1 MERAMEFTRRQFLTY
16 AAAAAAATEIDGATG
31 MPMRPLGSTG
41 EKVSLLA
48 FGAGSRWLMY
58 KSEDRA
64 LEALHRALQAGIN
77 YVDSAASYGDGQSE
91 RWIGQYLRSHRKN
104 FFLVT
109 KLGGDRTYSGTMKL
123 LERSLRNL
131 SVSQVDLLHIHS
143 LGSQEDLSRIEA
155 PEGQLKAMLRA
166 KEEKMTRFIGVTC
179 HTDPAVLKTALER
192 HPFDS
197 VQMALNIAQIGAARP
212 SDRAGEGMTGPS
224 GFEAVALPVALKK
237 KIGLTAMKVFAQEKL
252 LGQAPP
258 EILLRYAMTLPVSAC
273 VVGMPSLENID
284 FNVNVAKNFRPLSE
298 NEMKELPRKVSAA
311 LRASIERFFAG
322 HVDA

>member
-1 MERAMEFTRRQFLTY
+1 MEFTRRQFLAY
-16 AAAAAAATEIDGATG
+16 AAAAAAATETDASTG
-31 MPMRPLGSTG
+31 MPLRPLGSTG

-58 KSEDRA
+58 KSEDKG

-91 RWIGQYLRSHRKN
+91 RWIGQYLKSHKKN

-123 LERSLRNL
+123 LERSLNNL
-131 SVSQVDLLHIHS
+131 GVSQVDLLHIHS
-143 LGSQEDLSRIEA
+143 LGSQEDLSRMEA
-155 PEGQLKAMLRA
+155 PDGQLKAMLRA

-197 VQMALNIAQIGAARP
+197 VQMALNIAQIGNARP
-212 SDRAGEGMTGPS
+212 SDRAGEGMTGAS
-224 GFEAVALPVALKK
+224 GFEAIAMPVALKK

-252 LGQAPP
+252 LGKAPP

-273 VVGMPSLENID
+273 VVGMPQLEHLD
-284 FNVNVAKNFRPLSE
+284 FNLRVAKTFKPLSE
-298 NEMKELPRKVSAA
+298 EEMKSLPRTVSSA
-311 LRASIERFFAG
+311 LRAAIDRFFSN

>member
-1 MERAMEFTRRQFLTY
+1 MEFTRRQFLAY
-16 AAAAAAATEIDGATG
+16 AAAAAAATEIDASTG

-58 KSEDRA
+58 KSEDKG

-91 RWIGQYLRSHRKN
+91 RWIGQYLRSHKKN

-123 LERSLRNL
+123 LERSLKNL
-131 SVSQVDLLHIHS
+131 GLSQVDLLHIHS

-155 PEGQLKAMLRA
+155 QDGQLKAMLRA
-166 KEEKMTRFIGVTC
+166 KEEKMARFIGVTC

-197 VQMALNIAQIGAARP
+197 VQMALNIAQIGNARP
-212 SDRAGEGMTGPS
+212 SDRAGEGMTGAS
-224 GFEAVALPVALKK
+224 GFEAIALPVALKK

-252 LGQAPP
+252 LGKAAPD
-258 EILLRYAMTLPVSAC
+258 ILLRYAMTLPVSAC
-273 VVGMPSLENID
+273 VVGMPQLEHLD
-284 FNVNVAKNFRPLSE
+284 FNLRVAKNFKPLSE
-298 NEMKELPRKVSAA
+298 QEMKSLPRTVSAS
-311 LRASIERFFAG
+311 LRASIDRFFAD

>member
-1 MERAMEFTRRQFLTY
+1 MELTRRQFFAW
-16 AAAAAAATEIDGATG
+16 AAAAAAATEIDAATG

-58 KSEDRA
+58 KSEDKA
-64 LEALHRALQAGIN
+64 LEALDRALQAGVN

-91 RWIGQYLRSHRKN
+91 RWIGQYLKSRKKN

-131 SVSQVDLLHIHS
+131 GVSRVDLLHIHS

-166 KEEKMTRFIGVTC
+166 KEEKMARFIGVTC

-197 VQMALNIAQIGAARP
+197 VQMALNIAQIGNARP
-212 SDRAGEGMTGPS
+212 SDRPGEGMTGAS
-224 GFEAVALPVALKK
+224 GFEAIAMPVALKK

-252 LGQAPP
+252 LGKAPP

-273 VVGMPSLENID
+273 VVGMPQLEHLD
-284 FNVNVAKNFRPLSE
+284 FNLRVAKNFKPLSE
-298 NEMKELPRKVSAA
+298 EEMRSLPRTVSSA
-311 LRASIERFFAG
+311 LRAAIDRFFAN

>member
-1 MERAMEFTRRQFLTY
+1 MELTRRQFLAY
-16 AAAAAAATEIDGATG
+16 AAAVAAATEIDAATG
-31 MPMRPLGSTG
+31 MPKRPLGSTG

-58 KSEDRA
+58 KSEDKA

-91 RWIGQYLRSHRKN
+91 RWIGQYLKSHKKN

-109 KLGGDRTYSGTMKL
+109 KLGGDRAYGGTMKL
-123 LERSLRNL
+123 LERSLTHL
-131 SVSQVDLLHIHS
+131 GVSQVDLLHIHS
-143 LGSQEDLSRIEA
+143 LGSQEDLRRIEA
-155 PEGQLKAMLRA
+155 PEGQLKAMLHA
-166 KEEKMTRFIGVTC
+166 KEQKMTRFIGITC

-197 VQMALNIAQIGAARP
+197 VQMALNIAQIGNARP
-212 SDRAGEGMTGPS
+212 SDRAGEGMTGAS
-224 GFEAVALPVALKK
+224 GFEAIAMPVALKK

-252 LGQAPP
+252 LGKAPP

-273 VVGMPSLENID
+273 VVGMPQLDHLEQNIR
-284 FNVNVAKNFRPLSE
+284 VAKSFRPLSE
-298 NEMKELPRKVSAA
+298 EEMKSLPKTVSAA
-311 LRASIERFFAG
+311 LRASIDRFFSDHA
-322 HVDA
+322 DA

>member
-1 MERAMEFTRRQFLTY
+1 MEFTRRQFLAY
-16 AAAAAAATEIDGATG
+16 AAAAAAATEIDASTG
-31 MPMRPLGSTG
+31 MPVRPLGSTG
-41 EKVSLLA
+41 ERVSLLA

-58 KSEDRA
+58 KSEDKG

-91 RWIGQYLRSHRKN
+91 RWIGQYLKSHRKN

-109 KLGGDRTYSGTMKL
+109 KLGGDRTYSGTMRL
-123 LERSLRNL
+123 LERSLSNL
-131 SVSQVDLLHIHS
+131 GVSRVDLLHIHS
-143 LGSQEDLSRIEA
+143 LGSQEDLRRIEA
-155 PEGQLKAMLRA
+155 PDGQLKAMLQA
-166 KEEKMTRFIGVTC
+166 KEQKMTRFIGITC

-197 VQMALNIAQIGAARP
+197 VQMALNIAQIGNARP
-212 SDRAGEGMTGPS
+212 SDRAGEGMTGAS
-224 GFEAVALPVALKK
+224 GFEAIAMPVALKK

-252 LGQAPP
+252 LGKAAP

-273 VVGMPSLENID
+273 VVGMPQLGHLEENIR
-284 FNVNVAKNFRPLSE
+284 VAKSFQPLSE
-298 NEMKELPRKVSAA
+298 EEMKNLPKTVSAA
-311 LRASIERFFAG
+311 LRASIDRFFAD

>member
-1 MERAMEFTRRQFLTY
+1 MELTRRQFFAY
-16 AAAAAAATEIDGATG
+16 AAAVAAATEIDAATG
-31 MPMRPLGSTG
+31 MPKRPLGSTG

-58 KSEDRA
+58 KSEDKA

-91 RWIGQYLRSHRKN
+91 RWIGQYLKSHKKN

-109 KLGGDRTYSGTMKL
+109 KLGGDRTYGGTMKL
-123 LERSLRNL
+123 LERSLTHL
-131 SVSQVDLLHIHS
+131 GVSQVDLLHIHS
-143 LGSQEDLSRIEA
+143 LGSQEDLRRIEA
-155 PEGQLKAMLRA
+155 PEGQLKAMLHA
-166 KEEKMTRFIGVTC
+166 KEQKMTRFIGITC

-197 VQMALNIAQIGAARP
+197 VQMALNIAQIGNARP
-212 SDRAGEGMTGPS
+212 SDRVGEGMTGAS
-224 GFEAVALPVALKK
+224 GFEAIAMPVALKK

-252 LGQAPP
+252 LGKAPP

-273 VVGMPSLENID
+273 VVGMPQLDHLEQNIR
-284 FNVNVAKNFRPLSE
+284 VAKSFRPLSE
-298 NEMKELPRKVSAA
+298 EEMKSLPKTVSAA
-311 LRASIERFFAG
+311 LRASIDRFFSDHA
-322 HVDA
+322 DA

>member
-1 MERAMEFTRRQFLTY
+1 MDFTRRQFLAY
-16 AAAAAAATEIDGATG
+16 AAAAAAVTEIDAATG
-31 MPMRPLGSTG
+31 MPLRPLGSTG

-58 KSEDRA
+58 GSEDKA
-64 LEALHRALQAGIN
+64 LDALHRALQAGIN

-91 RWIGQYLRSHRKN
+91 RWIGQYLKSHTKN
-104 FFLVT
+104 FLLVT

-123 LERSLRNL
+123 LERSLKNL
-131 SVSQVDLLHIHS
+131 GVSQVDLLHIHS

-155 PEGQLKAMLRA
+155 ADGQLKAMLKA

-197 VQMALNIAQIGAARP
+197 VQMALNIAQIGNARP
-212 SDRAGEGMTGPS
+212 SDRAGEGMTGAS
-224 GFEAVALPVALKK
+224 GFEAIALPVALKK

-252 LGQAPP
+252 LGKAAPD
-258 EILLRYAMTLPVSAC
+258 ILLRYVMTLPVSAS
-273 VVGMPSLENID
+273 VVGMPHLEHLE
-284 FNVNVAKNFRPLSE
+284 FNLRVAKNFRPLSE
-298 NEMKELPRKVSAA
+298 DEMKSLPRSVSAA
-311 LRASIERFFAG
+311 LRASIDRFFAD

>member
-1 MERAMEFTRRQFLTY
+1 MELTRRQFFAW
-16 AAAAAAATEIDGATG
+16 AAAAAAATEIDAATG
-31 MPMRPLGSTG
+31 MPVRPLGSTG

-58 KSEDRA
+58 KSEDKA
-64 LEALHRALQAGIN
+64 LEALDRALQAGVN

-91 RWIGQYLRSHRKN
+91 RWIGQYLKSRKKN

-109 KLGGDRTYSGTMKL
+109 KLGGDRTFSGTMKL
-123 LERSLRNL
+123 LERSLKNL
-131 SVSQVDLLHIHS
+131 GVSRVDLLHIHS

-197 VQMALNIAQIGAARP
+197 VQMALNIAQIGNARP
-212 SDRAGEGMTGPS
+212 SDRAGEGMTGAS
-224 GFEAVALPVALKK
+224 GFEAVAMPVALRK

-252 LGQAPP
+252 LGQASP
-258 EILLRYAMTLPVSAC
+258 EILLRYAMTLPVAAC
-273 VVGMPSLENID
+273 VVGMPSLEHID
-284 FNVNVAKNFRPLSE
+284 FNIRVAKNFRPLSE
-298 NEMKELPRKVSAA
+298 TEMKQLPAKVSSA
-311 LRASIERFFAG
+311 LRASIDRFFAD

>member
-1 MERAMEFTRRQFLTY
+1 MELTRRQFLAY
-16 AAAAAAATEIDGATG
+16 AAAAAAATEIDASTG

-58 KSEDRA
+58 KSEDKA
-64 LEALHRALQAGIN
+64 LDALHRALQAGIN

-91 RWIGQYLRSHRKN
+91 RWIGQYLKTHKKN

-123 LERSLRNL
+123 LERSLTNL
-131 SVSQVDLLHIHS
+131 GVSRVDLLHIHS
-143 LGSQEDLSRIEA
+143 LGSQEDLRRIEA
-155 PEGQLKAMLRA
+155 PDGQLKAMLHA
-166 KEEKMTRFIGVTC
+166 KEQKMTRFIGVTC

-197 VQMALNIAQIGAARP
+197 VQMALNIAQIGNARP
-212 SDRAGEGMTGPS
+212 SDRAGEGMTGAS
-224 GFEAVALPVALKK
+224 GFEAIAMPVALKK
-237 KIGLTAMKVFAQEKL
+237 KMGLTAMKVFAQERL
-252 LGQAPP
+252 LGKAPP

-273 VVGMPSLENID
+273 VVGMPQLEHLEQNIR
-284 FNVNVAKNFRPLSE
+284 VAKNFQPLSE
-298 NEMKELPRKVSAA
+298 EEMKNLPKTVSAA
-311 LRASIERFFAG
+311 LRASIDRFFAD

>member
-1 MERAMEFTRRQFLTY
+1 MEFTRRQFLAY
-16 AAAAAAATEIDGATG
+16 AAAAAAATEIDASTG

-58 KSEDRA
+58 RTEDKG

-91 RWIGQYLRSHRKN
+91 RWIGQYLKSHKKN

-123 LERSLRNL
+123 LERSLNNFGL
-131 SVSQVDLLHIHS
+131 SQVDLLHIHS

-155 PEGQLKAMLRA
+155 PDGQLKAMLRA
-166 KEEKMTRFIGVTC
+166 KEEKMARFIGVTC

-197 VQMALNIAQIGAARP
+197 VQMALNIAQIGNARP
-212 SDRAGEGMTGPS
+212 SDRAGEGMTGAS
-224 GFEAVALPVALKK
+224 GFESIALPVAVKK

-252 LGQAPP
+252 LGKAPP

-273 VVGMPSLENID
+273 VVGMPQLEHLD
-284 FNVNVAKNFRPLSE
+284 FNIGVAKSFQPLSPE
-298 NEMKELPRKVSAA
+298 EMKSLPKTVSAS
-311 LRASIERFFAG
+311 LRASIDRFFST
-322 HVDA
+322 HTDA

>member
-1 MERAMEFTRRQFLTY
+1 MELTRRQFLAY
-16 AAAAAAATEIDGATG
+16 AAAAAAVTEVDAATG

-58 KSEDRA
+58 GSEDKA
-64 LEALHRALQAGIN
+64 LDALHRALQAGIN

-131 SVSQVDLLHIHS
+131 GVSQVDLLHIHS

-155 PEGQLKAMLRA
+155 ADGQLKAMLKA

-197 VQMALNIAQIGAARP
+197 VQMALNIAQIGNARP
-212 SDRAGEGMTGPS
+212 SDRAGEGMTGAS
-224 GFEAVALPVALKK
+224 GFEAIALPVALKK

-252 LGQAPP
+252 LGKALPD
-258 EILLRYAMTLPVSAC
+258 ILLRYAMTLPVSAC
-273 VVGMPSLENID
+273 VVGMPLLAG
-284 FNVNVAKNFRPLSE
+284 VARCHSNAPSPSPQRSSHIHDL
-298 NEMKELPRKVSAA
+298 LAPRGWYPNADSA
-311 LRASIERFFAG
+311 RACTPAMSS
-322 HVDA
+322 

>member
-1 MERAMEFTRRQFLTY
+1 MEFTRRQFLAY
-16 AAAAAAATEIDGATG
+16 VAAAAAATEIDASSG

-58 KSEDRA
+58 KSEDKG

-91 RWIGQYLRSHRKN
+91 RWIGQYLKSHKKN

-123 LERSLRNL
+123 LERSLSNL
-131 SVSQVDLLHIHS
+131 GVSRVDLLHIHS
-143 LGSQEDLSRIEA
+143 LGSQEDLRRIEA
-155 PEGQLKAMLRA
+155 PDGQLKAMLHA
-166 KEEKMTRFIGVTC
+166 KEQKMARFIGVTC

-197 VQMALNIAQIGAARP
+197 VQMALNIAQIGNARP
-212 SDRAGEGMTGPS
+212 SDRAGEG
-224 GFEAVALPVALKK
+224 
-237 KIGLTAMKVFAQEKL
+237 
-252 LGQAPP
+252 
-258 EILLRYAMTLPVSAC
+258 
-273 VVGMPSLENID
+273 
-284 FNVNVAKNFRPLSE
+284 
-298 NEMKELPRKVSAA
+298 
-311 LRASIERFFAG
+311 
-322 HVDA
+322 